1 MQYMSFNQQSE
12 PDPRYGRIMGKV
24 ESSNPIYQQRSV
36 GIGDN
41 FSAPAQ
47 PQKSDYKIYER
58 SNIIA
63 SSKYATPKQIESIA
77 MQRVEENDVYVQCA
91 KPQVPLPTSPTHS
104 HSGSSHHGSPR
115 GSVAASNTPLY
126 ENIDYYSGRSAVPP
140 YYHQLHGISKAQPQ
154 VPSTNKQINLS
165 KEDAPPVYENVHE
178 YTHKAQPGP
187 QVASG
192 QAPPPYQTQSYLQQ
206 NYNTPSQQPVY
217 SVMQSPRNVPNSP
230 RSSAPYYHQLQKSP
244 SKSLTQQQID
254 EINGSDYTSTAKNYE
269 RAPATGIAVPPTIPP
284 KEPKIS
290 ILEKAEARAANA
302 SSPTPSSMSVGSGR
316 LRFSGKTL
324 LPYHI
329 TPPRPR
335 GPSEA
340 ERKIEEMTRQIEEEM
355 EKLEEEGEY
364 FGEFRRMSMSA
375 SVTFGLCERQTQIEQ
390 GRICHTC
397 GEKVTGAGQACQ
409 AMGNLYHT
417 NCFICCSC
425 GRALRGKAFYN
436 VHGRVYCEEDYL
448 YSGFQQTAEKCA
460 ICGHLIMEMILQA
473 MGKSY
478 HPGCFRCCVCNEC
491 LDGVPFTVDVD
502 NKIYCVNDYHRMFA
516 PKCAACGKGIT
527 PVEGTEE
534 TVRVVSMD
542 KDFHVDCYICEECG
556 MQLTDEPDKRC
567 YPLDGRLMCRSCHI
581 NRLQHTPRQLHSVS
595 ATYQYTGSH

>member
-1 MQYMSFNQQSE
+1 MSNNQGSSDPPVDQNYVQKIQYMSLNDQNES
-12 PDPRYGRIMGKV
+12 DPRYGRIIGKI
-24 ESSNPIYQQRSV
+24 ESSNPIYQQRN
-36 GIGDN
+36 IGVIEN
-41 FSAPAQ
+41 FPREGSF
-47 PQKSDYKIYER
+47 
-58 SNIIA
+58 
-63 SSKYATPKQIESIA
+63 KYATPKQVETITT
-77 MQRVEENDVYVQCA
+77 QRVEENDVYVQCA

-115 GSVAASNTPLY
+115 GSVATNNAPLY
-126 ENIDYYSGRSAVPP
+126 ENIDYYSGRSAMPP
-140 YYHQLHGISKAQPQ
+140 YYHQLHGVSKAQPQ
-154 VPSTNKQINLS
+154 VPSSNKQINLN
-165 KEDAPPVYENVHE
+165 KEEAPPVYENVHE
-178 YTHKAQPGP
+178 YSHKAQPGP

-192 QAPPPYQTQSYLQQ
+192 QAPPPYQNQSYQQQ
-206 NYNTPSQQPVY
+206 NYNVPLQQPVY
-217 SVMQSPRNVPNSP
+217 SIMNSPRNIQSSP
-230 RSSAPYYHQLQKSP
+230 RPAAPYFHQVPKSP

-254 EINGSDYTSTAKNYE
+254 EINGSDYVCMTGNISQTLSTNMQFQTSTAKNYE
-269 RAPATGIAVPPTIPP
+269 RAPATGIAGTPTIPP
-284 KEPKIS
+284 KETKKAITEIS
-290 ILEKAEARAANA
+290 ETRASNA
-302 SSPTPSSMSVGSGR
+302 PSPTPSATSVGSGR

-340 ERKIEEMTRQIEEEM
+340 ERKVEEMTRQIEEEM

-364 FGEFRRMSMSA
+364 FG
-375 SVTFGLCERQTQIEQ
+375 
-390 GRICHTC
+390 ICHTC

-581 NRLQHTPRQLHSVS
+581 NRLQHTPRQMHSVS
-595 ATYQYTGSH
+595 ATYQYTG